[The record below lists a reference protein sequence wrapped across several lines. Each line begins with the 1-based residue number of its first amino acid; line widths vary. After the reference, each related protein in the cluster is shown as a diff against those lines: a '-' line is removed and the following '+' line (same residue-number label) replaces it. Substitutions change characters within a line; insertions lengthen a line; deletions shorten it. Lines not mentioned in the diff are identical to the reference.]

1 MADMRRTSAFIVA
14 LVAAACAPAFAQD
27 ARDDREFAFGG
38 GYTHVFLDGSNSG
51 PLEEQGGIRL
61 TGRVSWPVD
70 ERRPNFRF
78 GAGLAL
84 TSYVS
89 EQGGEFD
96 DDDDDGWWF
105 YVPDDWNQLFIIE
118 PELQASWRHPVGD
131 DLYLEPGFAASA
143 LVGNFVRGEEFFGF
157 VDEDIDR
164 WDVGAAGRIFLRGA
178 FTRGRWSWGLEGSY
192 SFGWLSFGDD
202 IGGDIQQGHLGFF
215 AARSF

>member
-1 MADMRRTSAFIVA
+1 MRRIATSVI
-14 LVAAACAPAFAQD
+14 LVILCACTPAFAQD
-27 ARDDREFAFGG
+27 ARAEREFAFGG

-51 PLEEQGGIRL
+51 ALEEQGGIRL

-70 ERRPNFRF
+70 RRQPNFRI

-89 EQGGEFD
+89 EQRGEFEE
-96 DDDDDGWWF
+96 DDDDGWWF
-105 YVPDDWNQLFIIE
+105 YAPDDWNQLFIIE
-118 PELQASWRHPVGD
+118 PELQASWRQPIGD

-143 LVGNFVRGEEFFGF
+143 LIGNFVRGEEFFGF

-178 FTRGRWSWGLEGSY
+178 VTRGRWSYGLEGSY

-215 AARSF
+215 VARSF